1 MTEYETSYTIYYQF
15 DIIIISPRQ
24 INYRMID
31 AGSVWWQL
39 KSVWI
44 QQVAEMN
51 VRMLRV
57 QTQMLLSKNCILKNH
72 IIMNNILWQQIEQVM
87 YEQIIF
93 DEVTEKIIT
102 TQNKSSNLQLE
113 DFKFFADF
121 FRTLPLGLTN
131 SMVIR
136 ILSSTS

>member
-1 MTEYETSYTIYYQF
+1 
-15 DIIIISPRQ
+15 
-24 INYRMID
+24 MID

-72 IIMNNILWQQIEQVM
+72 IIMNNIVWQQIEQVK
-87 YEQIIF
+87 YEQFIF

-102 TQNKSSNLQLE
+102 TQNKG
-113 DFKFFADF
+113 F
-121 FRTLPLGLTN
+121 
-131 SMVIR
+131 
-136 ILSSTS
+136 